1 MNNRIH
7 FPLAK
12 LAATELLEGLVAL
25 QHDQKHAII
34 HRETIEQQF
43 TDLARE
49 LGYAVWPVGEEA
61 PVASAEPAMFRA
73 RQGLDASTGV
83 PV

>member
-49 LGYAVWPVGEEA
+49 LGYAVWPVINPQTMEA
-61 PVASAEPAMFRA
+61 AIAEIR
-73 RQGLDASTGV
+73 R
-83 PV
+83 

>member
-49 LGYAVWPVGEEA
+49 LGFAVWPIIDGHA
-61 PVASAEPAMFRA
+61 LASTVASLKEQA
-73 RQGLDASTGV
+73 DA
-83 PV
+83 

>member
-43 TDLARE
+43 ADLARE
-49 LGYAVWPVGEEA
+49 LGFAIWPVEA
-61 PVASAEPAMFRA
+61 AEAALREYS
-73 RQGLDASTGV
+73 L
-83 PV
+83 